1 MTIQGPCAAAS
12 PNTSARI
19 ASVESARA
27 GGSPGAVSR
36 GARVLARVVLPLAG
50 GPISR
55 WQCSGAA
62 VAEGKEGRRRDAQS
76 LSQVNRARQGV
87 FTDAGQNS
95 WFENTKLNLLV
106 YIIPVDKLDLGCAF
120 SDR

>member
-1 MTIQGPCAAAS
+1 MPDPFHRRRQQQGLGEGQAP
-12 PNTSARI
+12 
-19 ASVESARA
+19 
-27 GGSPGAVSR
+27 GSW
-36 GARVLARVVLPLAG
+36 LRVVLPLAG

-55 WQCSGAA
+55 WQRSGAA
-62 VAEGKEGRRRDAQS
+62 VAEGKEGRRRDVQS

-106 YIIPVDKLDLGCAF
+106 YIIPVDKLDLGCGF
-120 SDR
+120 PDR